1 MIVNIV
7 KKIFGTS
14 NDRVVKQYFKTVT
27 EINNIEEDIKKLSE
41 NELLGQREKLFEI
54 FSASNNKD
62 DIMVEAFATVR
73 EASIRSIGLR
83 HHDVQLIGGMALVE
97 GNIAEMGTGEGK
109 TLVATLAVYLNAIM
123 DKKSHVVTVNDYL
136 AKRDS
141 DEMGVVYNLLGVSVG
156 CNVTGLEISDKHEI
170 YAKDVVYGTNSEFGF
185 DYLKDNLVNSLSDKV
200 QNGLEF
206 CIVDEVD
213 SILIDEART
222 PLIISGAVEDTEE
235 MYLAVNAM
243 VSTLVDSDVI
253 VSEKDKNAQLSEEG
267 FLKVEGEV
275 VKNGLLESG
284 DLYGMDG
291 IVLMHYINAAL
302 KAHFIFKKDI
312 DYLIKDSEI
321 LIIDEF
327 TGRSMDGRRW
337 SNGLHQAIEAKENV
351 SINSENET
359 VASITY
365 QNYFRMYETLSG
377 MTGTADTEAGEFLD
391 IYGLNVV
398 CIPSNK
404 PVVREDEN
412 DKMYADIKGK
422 YKAVVEDIKET
433 HKKGQPVLVGT
444 PSVEVSE
451 KISLMLK
458 QDKIKHNVLNAKNHK
473 HEATIIEDA
482 GNVNAITIATN
493 MAGRGTDI
501 KLGGADGH
509 GRGKVLEYGGLR
521 VIGVE
526 RQDNRRLDNQL
537 RGRSGRQGDAGSSCF
552 YVSPD
557 DQLMRIF
564 GGDRIKNL
572 INRMGT
578 EGEAVEHP
586 LLNKGVTN
594 AQRKIEAHN
603 YDIRKNV
610 IKYDDVANDQR
621 KHVYEIRN
629 KILVMPEEDIDNY
642 INNISE
648 DCINS
653 ILAQT
658 NWDDLDKSDIKEEV
672 FNKLGIKV
680 DQVEDVNNTVIEEF
694 RKMNMITNELS
705 GGNAFEYK
713 KNKMLS
719 SLDIEWV
726 THLRRAS
733 EIREGIN
740 LRGYAQKDPIKEFQ
754 KESFDSFK
762 FLLNNFSDRCMGL
775 VIELYTEA
783 MEIVKKNDFEKSV
796 GRK

>member
-1 MIVNIV
+1 MIVNLV

-14 NDRVVKQYFKTVT
+14 NDRIIKQYYKVV
-27 EINNIEEDIKKLSE
+27 EDINNAEESIKGLSKQ
-41 NELLGQREKLFEI
+41 ELLGQRDKLYKLFSI
-54 FSASNNKD
+54 SNNKD
-62 DIMVEAFATVR
+62 DIIADAFATVR
-73 EASIRSIGLR
+73 EASMRSIGLR

-109 TLVATLAVYLNAIM
+109 TLVATLAVYLNAIIG
-123 DKKSHVVTVNDYL
+123 KKSHVVTVNDYL

-141 DEMGVVYNLLGVSVG
+141 DEMGNIYELLGVSVG
-156 CNVTGLEISDKHEI
+156 CNVTGLSTNEKHEI
-170 YAKDVVYGTNSEFGF
+170 YDADVVYGTNSEFGF

-200 QNGLEF
+200 QSGLEF

-235 MYLAVNAM
+235 MYLVVNAM
-243 VSTLVDSDVI
+243 MKTLGVDDVI
-253 VSEKDKNAQLSEEG
+253 ISEKDKNAQLSEDG
-267 FLKVEGEV
+267 FLKVEEEV
-275 VKNGLLESG
+275 VKNGLLENG

-291 IVLMHYINAAL
+291 IMLMHYINAAL

-312 DYLIKDSEI
+312 DYLIKNNEI

-337 SNGLHQAIEAKENV
+337 SNGLHQAIEAKEGV
-351 SINSENET
+351 LINSENET

-391 IYGLNVV
+391 IYGLNVI

-412 DKMYADIKGK
+412 DKMYSGIEGK
-422 YKAVVEDIKET
+422 YKAVVEDIKAT

-451 KISLMLK
+451 KISFMLK

-473 HEATIIEDA
+473 HEAAIIEDA

-501 KLGGADGH
+501 KLGGANGE
-509 GRGKVLEYGGLR
+509 GKKKVIEYGGLR

-572 INRMGT
+572 IDRMGVN
-578 EGEAVEHP
+578 GEAVEHP

-629 KILVMPEEDIDNY
+629 KILGMPEKDIDSY

-648 DCINS
+648 DCINT
-653 ILAQT
+653 ILGQVV
-658 NWDDLDKSDIKEEV
+658 WDELGDSGIETEV
-672 FNKLGIKV
+672 LKKTGIKV
-680 DQVEDVNNTVIEEF
+680 NYASDINKVVVEEF
-694 RKMNMITNELS
+694 KRMNDKTNGLS

-713 KNKMLS
+713 KSKMLS
-719 SLDIEWV
+719 CLDNEWV

-754 KESFDSFK
+754 KESFESFK
-762 FLLNNFSDRCMGL
+762 FLLDNFSTSCMSL
-775 VIELYTEA
+775 VVDLYTEA
-783 MEIVKKNDFEKSV
+783 MEIVKNNDSKNII